1 MSVGYLAKCARK
13 RRHKTQAEAEEHR
26 MSLIRIGR
34 WTVAGSNT
42 YWCNQCGHFHAGSL
56 GRSNRG
62 KGRKIKTRKVWH
74 TQ

>member
-13 RRHKTQAEAEEHR
+13 RRHRTRGEAEAHR
-26 MSLIRIGR
+26 MSMVRIGR

-42 YWCNQCGHFHAGSL
+42 YFCNQCGHFHAGGL

-62 KGRKIKTRKVWH
+62 KGRKIKTRKIHHV
-74 TQ
+74 Q

>member
-13 RRHKTQAEAEEHR
+13 RRHKTQAEPHR
-26 MSLIRIGR
+26 QSLIRIGR
-34 WTVAGSNT
+34 WTAGGSNT

-56 GRSNRG
+56 GSSNRG
-62 KGRKIKTRKVWH
+62 KGRRIKKAKVWY